1 MDDSYVSVAFEYR
14 KLHDITDGFSED
26 RKIGS
31 GGYGVVYKG
40 LHDGKEIAV
49 KKLRPLVGLNDEP
62 FDKEFDTL
70 SKIHH
75 ENVVHLIGYC
85 YESRRNYI
93 KHNHET
99 ITAIERERIL
109 CFEYMKGGSL
119 DKHITDETCVLDW
132 PICYKIIRGTS
143 DGLNH
148 LHNSQDRPIFH
159 LDLKPSNILLDE
171 NWTPKISDLGLSRI
185 VATTK
190 THRTERFNMQGTIGY
205 MPPEYIDSADISKKF
220 DVFSLGSII
229 IRILDGMAFNSRY
242 SYMDS
247 QQFIKHVIVNW
258 EKRLQGSSRYKS
270 HEKDTIQVNRCLEI
284 ALRCVEKDRNKR
296 PSIKDIVNELEE
308 LEAQIQKMSLRSDQP
323 KDPIGEISSGTSLV
337 AVDPRELRF
346 LFEPR
351 KDISTCLQL
360 TNLTDRF
367 TGFQIKTNPAKYYT
381 QPNKGIMPPCSEC
394 YICVTLREQDGAL
407 QKMQC
412 NDIILVHSANVCEG
426 LKINEIT
433 DDLFKE
439 GKVVDMVKLPIVY
452 IAMDQFQ
459 SPDV

>member
-1 MDDSYVSVAFEYR
+1 MDVSYVSVAFEYS
-14 KLHDITDGFSED
+14 KLKDITDDFSKD
-26 RKIGS
+26 KIIGS

-62 FDKEFDTL
+62 FDKEFDAL
-70 SKIHH
+70 SKIYH

-93 KHNHET
+93 RHNHET

-119 DKHITDETCVLDW
+119 DKHITDEMCVLDW
-132 PICYKIIRGTS
+132 PKCYKIIRGTS

-148 LHNSQDRPIFH
+148 LHNAQERPIFH
-159 LDLKPSNILLDE
+159 LDLKPENILLDE
-171 NWTPKISDLGLSRI
+171 NLTPKIADLGLSRI

-190 THRTERFNMQGTIGY
+190 THRTERFNMQGTLGY

-229 IRILDGMAFNSRY
+229 IRILDGKAFNSRY
-242 SYMDS
+242 SYMDG
-247 QQFIKHVIVNW
+247 QQFIKHVIENW
-258 EKRLQGSSRYKS
+258 EKKLQGSSRYQP
-270 HEKDTIQVNRCLEI
+270 HEKYTIQVKKCLEI

-296 PSIKDIVNELEE
+296 PSIKDIVNELDD
-308 LEAQIQKMSLRSDQP
+308 LEAQIKEMSVHSDQP
-323 KDPIGEISSGTSLV
+323 KDPTAETSSGTSLL

-367 TGFQIKTNPAKYYT
+367 TGFQIKTNQAKYCA

-394 YICVTLREQDGAL
+394 YICVTLREQDGAPPN
-407 QKMQC
+407 MQC
-412 NDIILVHSANVCEG
+412 NDILLVHSANVSEG
-426 LKINEIT
+426 LKPSEIT

-439 GKVVDMVKLPIVY
+439 GNVLDMVKLPIVY
-452 IAMDQFQ
+452 VAMDQLQ
-459 SPDV
+459 SPNV

>member
-14 KLHDITDGFSED
+14 MLRDITDDFSEA
-26 RKIGS
+26 RQVGS

-49 KKLRPLVGLNDEP
+49 KKLRALVGLNDEP
-62 FDKEFDTL
+62 FDKEFNTL

-75 ENVVHLIGYC
+75 ENVVQLIGYC

-93 KHNHET
+93 KHNNET

-119 DKHITDETCVLDW
+119 DKHIADEMCLLDW
-132 PICYKIIRGTS
+132 PVCYKIIRGTS

-148 LHNSQDRPIFH
+148 LHNAQDRPIFH

-171 NWTPKISDLGLSRI
+171 NLIPKIADLGLSRI

-190 THRTERFNMQGTIGY
+190 THHTERVTMQGTVGY
-205 MPPEYIDSADISKKF
+205 MPPEYINSADISKKF

-229 IRILDGMAFNSRY
+229 IRILDGNTFNSRY
-242 SYMDS
+242 SYMDA
-247 QQFIKHVIVNW
+247 QQFIKHVTENW
-258 EKRLQGSSRYKS
+258 ERRQQGTSRDQS
-270 HEKDTIQVNRCLEI
+270 HEKDTIQLKKCLEI
-284 ALRCVEKDRNKR
+284 ALRCVEEDRNKR

-308 LEAQIQKMSLRSDQP
+308 LEAEIKKMSLHSDHS
-323 KDPIGEISSGTSLV
+323 KDPVCQRSSGTSIV

-360 TNLTDRF
+360 TNLTERF
-367 TGFQIKTNPAKYYT
+367 TAFKIKTNQAKYYT
-381 QPNKGIMPPCSEC
+381 QPNKGIMPPCSQC
-394 YICVTLREQDGAL
+394 YICVTLRASEEAPPN
-407 QKMQC
+407 MQC
-412 NDIILVHSANVCEG
+412 NDICLVQSANVSEG
-426 LKINEIT
+426 LKPDEIT
-433 DDLFKE
+433 DDFFKE
-439 GKVVDMVKLPIVY
+439 EKVVDMVKLPIVY
-452 IAMDQFQ
+452 VSLDQFQ
-459 SPDV
+459 RPNA